1 VKEMECNG
9 KLSRDMPLCLNHM
22 VYSQSLPAYPIIFS
36 PYSSF
41 YLFGFKIME
50 SGVSLS
56 TFFSDIFLSV
66 CYHPDFLREMP
77 LGVFGKC
84 IPLAFFLEFHP
95 TQTSKEFSDIP
106 NFSISGTSM
115 PNPLPFFK
123 KILVP
128 PKATCKGRS
137 LILLVTISTFPF

>member
-1 VKEMECNG
+1 MENLAEICPSAWITWFIQKVCQHTQSFSVLTPVFICLVS
-9 KLSRDMPLCLNHM
+9 KLWRVVFLYPL
-22 VYSQSLPAYPIIFS
+22 
-36 PYSSF
+36 
-41 YLFGFKIME
+41 
-50 SGVSLS
+50 
-56 TFFSDIFLSV
+56 FFSDIFLSV